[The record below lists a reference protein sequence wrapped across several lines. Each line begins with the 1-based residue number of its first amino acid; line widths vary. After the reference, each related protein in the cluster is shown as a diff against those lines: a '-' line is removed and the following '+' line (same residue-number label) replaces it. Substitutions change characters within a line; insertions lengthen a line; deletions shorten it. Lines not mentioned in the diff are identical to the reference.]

1 MFLSHLLSF
10 SNTFPGN
17 LALLQEVPSSGVLV
31 PSSGAHKPQPDLT
44 WHLLYPSLYLS
55 VLKFCSPQC
64 SAAVFLLGQQR
75 WPSPTHPLFVRKR
88 HTVPVKCWGDL
99 EASLGDV
106 SHCGR
111 GNVGGTHG
119 WQCRGTML
127 VSLSLSLSALINIL
141 LFLAL
146 PICNLVYQTTET
158 QGASVSAGCGVG
170 GRVNKISS

>member
-75 WPSPTHPLFVRKR
+75 WPSPTHPLFVRKQGTLCRLNAGETWR
-88 HTVPVKCWGDL
+88 HDL
-99 EASLGDV
+99 E
-106 SHCGR
+106 
-111 GNVGGTHG
+111 
-119 WQCRGTML
+119 ML
-127 VSLSLSLSALINIL
+127 VTVVGAMWVGLMGGNAEAQCLFLSLSPSLHL
-141 LFLAL
+141 
-146 PICNLVYQTTET
+146 
-158 QGASVSAGCGVG
+158 
-170 GRVNKISS
+170 